1 MTTTWTPTKIHMNDN
16 SHQQGGLGPRGRE
29 ILFQPTAGDTTGGAT
44 LVQVADDGVPVTTSL
59 IIAAETGNQHK
70 NVLGLIRDNLA
81 DLNDVGMVAFETRVA
96 GQSPNPTVVASLDE
110 AAAALLLTYLRNT
123 PKIKAFKKALVAEF
137 YAMRDMLV
145 GHTTSMTLAEQCL
158 FNAQALVEQERR
170 LWALESTA
178 RRVEAI
184 LPAQREEIFY
194 SARAWAKLNDLVATR
209 TYLQHLGAIAGR
221 IGRSEGLSPDRIP
234 DGRDGAVNGWPLWVW
249 DRAYAE
255 VSA

>member
-1 MTTTWTPTKIHMNDN
+1 MNDN

-110 AAAALLLTYLRNT
+110 AAAALLLTRGRCSPT
-123 PKIKAFKKALVAEF
+123 
-137 YAMRDMLV
+137 
-145 GHTTSMTLAEQCL
+145 
-158 FNAQALVEQERR
+158 RR
-170 LWALESTA
+170 A
-178 RRVEAI
+178 RCVR
-184 LPAQREEIFY
+184 
-194 SARAWAKLNDLVATR
+194 W
-209 TYLQHLGAIAGR
+209 
-221 IGRSEGLSPDRIP
+221 
-234 DGRDGAVNGWPLWVW
+234 
-249 DRAYAE
+249 
-255 VSA
+255 

>member
-1 MTTTWTPTKIHMNDN
+1 MSVVTTTWTPTKIHMNDN

-123 PKIKAFKKALVAEF
+123 PKIKAV
-137 YAMRDMLV
+137 
-145 GHTTSMTLAEQCL
+145 
-158 FNAQALVEQERR
+158 
-170 LWALESTA
+170 
-178 RRVEAI
+178 
-184 LPAQREEIFY
+184 
-194 SARAWAKLNDLVATR
+194 
-209 TYLQHLGAIAGR
+209 
-221 IGRSEGLSPDRIP
+221 
-234 DGRDGAVNGWPLWVW
+234 
-249 DRAYAE
+249 
-255 VSA
+255 